1 MGGIYIFSFQVFYG
15 VLLQYF
21 AVLANKEPLNVELLN
36 MLVKPLIEMSKEI
49 PYFAAICARRR
60 IEATRK
66 QFIESI
72 KQSGWKEM
80 LSNICILYVNYCGEL
95 WIFRCF
101 GNTLSLIILLSQKV
115 AVGLL
120 QKRCASCVC
129 GPWYFHALTL
139 GIQLWLLWYCWCVNI
154 WCVAL

>member
-1 MGGIYIFSFQVFYG
+1 MVCDYYMANHMGGIYIFSFQVFYG

-60 IEATRK
+60 IETTRK

-72 KQSGWKEM
+72 KQSG
-80 LSNICILYVNYCGEL
+80 
-95 WIFRCF
+95 
-101 GNTLSLIILLSQKV
+101 
-115 AVGLL
+115 
-120 QKRCASCVC
+120 
-129 GPWYFHALTL
+129 
-139 GIQLWLLWYCWCVNI
+139 
-154 WCVAL
+154 